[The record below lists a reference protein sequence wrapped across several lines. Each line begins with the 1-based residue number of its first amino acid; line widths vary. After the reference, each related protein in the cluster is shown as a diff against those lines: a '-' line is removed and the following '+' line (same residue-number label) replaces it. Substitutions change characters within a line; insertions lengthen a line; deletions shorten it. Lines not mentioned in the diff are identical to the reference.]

1 MKHIKLFENFS
12 PNIELTDFRSFKPSD
27 DIISIIDERLMEL
40 FDYMN
45 QPVVRIFSN
54 FPSVDPPDTF
64 RVCIED
70 RSFIFIVSSEIIECI
85 KALISN
91 LKQYKIKI
99 VEIHTTNFR
108 LRESDIDELLNQE
121 VEYISLKLT
130 QL

>member
-12 PNIELTDFRSFKPSD
+12 PNIELADFRSFKPSD

-40 FDYMN
+40 SDYMN
-45 QPVVRIFSN
+45 QPVVGIFSN
-54 FPSVDPPDTF
+54 FPSVDLPNTF

-70 RSFIFIVSSEIIECI
+70 HNTFFTVSSEIIECI

-99 VEIHTTNFR
+99 VEIHTTNFIV
-108 LRESDIDELLNQE
+108 REIDELLNQE